1 MPDDVVLPI
10 PNLALPQHLFVL
22 AKPEFS
28 HLHDNARKELLAGI
42 QADQM
47 APYYRVITAASELPL
62 DQALLETMDKANKL
76 ELEKLDA
83 RLAEAEQ
90 TEGESDIADALQA
103 RANYFT
109 KIGEREKAIEAQK
122 VALEKTPGLG
132 SRIDIILTLIR
143 IGFFFGDFQMITTN
157 LAKAEEYVPS
167 PFYEA
172 EPILF
177 PRLVEQGGDWD
188 RRNRLKVYRG
198 VHLLSIRQFKRGGEL
213 LLDALSTFTAT
224 ELISNNDF
232 VAYTIIAN
240 VLTLKRVDL
249 KKKLIAAPEVNQVLP
264 ELPALADLIKN
275 LYDSHYDKFFL
286 ALATLEQTKFLPS
299 RLLSPH
305 TRFYVREMR
314 ILAYSQLLE
323 SYRSLTLDSL
333 ARSFGVSVDFV
344 DSELSRFIA
353 SGRLHCT
360 IDKVH
365 GVVETN
371 RPPLKNAQYETVIR
385 QGDILLNAVQR
396 LSKVLY

>member
-157 LAKAEEYVPS
+157 LAKAEE
-167 PFYEA
+167 
-172 EPILF
+172 
-177 PRLVEQGGDWD
+177 LVEQGGDWD